1 MSKLI
6 KRIVQNKSILFI
18 CDIQEKFRPL
28 IFEYKSIIHNTIYVQ
43 KVSQIL
49 KIPCI
54 ITEQYPKA
62 FGRTVSEILENVNQ
76 SANTTNTTTTDD
88 NIQNNQT
95 QIYEKRQFSM
105 LIEEVTKQLDIHGNY
120 IIYNRYKKINFTNNV
135 YILYNNKLTVS

>member
-6 KRIVQNKSILFI
+6 KRILQDKSILFI
-18 CDIQEKFRPL
+18 CYIQEKFRPL

-76 SANTTNTTTTDD
+76 TTTTTTTTTNDD
-88 NIQNNQT
+88 IQNNNQT

-105 LIEEVTKQLDIHGNY
+105 LIEQVTKQLDIHGNY
-120 IIYNRYKKINFTNNV
+120 IIYHC
-135 YILYNNKLTVS
+135 L

>member
-6 KRIVQNKSILFI
+6 KRILQDKSILFI

-76 SANTTNTTTTDD
+76 SANINTTTTDD
-88 NIQNNQT
+88 NIQNNNQT

-105 LIEEVTKQLDIHGNY
+105 LIEQVTKQLDIHGNY
-120 IIYNRYKKINFTNNV
+120 MIYNS
-135 YILYNNKLTVS
+135 L